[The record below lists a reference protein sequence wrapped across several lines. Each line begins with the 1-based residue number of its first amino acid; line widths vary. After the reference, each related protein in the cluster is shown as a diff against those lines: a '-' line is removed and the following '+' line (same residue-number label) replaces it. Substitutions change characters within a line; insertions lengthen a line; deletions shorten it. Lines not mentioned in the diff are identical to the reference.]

1 MYRFVAVDKSTIQ
14 VIINTYNDIE
24 VAAESEE
31 DVIVQWVPGLVYFG
45 CQVMKVERYMR
56 KNVENGNKNNNNNN
70 NK

>member
-45 CQVMKVERYMR
+45 C
-56 KNVENGNKNNNNNN
+56 
-70 NK
+70 